1 MKFLTTINADLDL
14 DTLFGGIIDVII
26 KIGFYVGVIL
36 AVGGVFSLILAYHDD
51 RTDDQTKAI
60 RKIVVG
66 GVLIGL
72 RRSEE
77 RRVGKEC

>member
-51 RTDDQTKAI
+51 STDDQTKAI

-72 RRSEE
+72 RIFLQMA
-77 RRVGKEC
+77 GIIQ